1 MPAGDRPAYIEA
13 LIGPHDESYSA
24 AFAVKS
30 KPAGDPSVPVL
41 ESGIQMSSK
50 WIWPFELLEKVG
62 EGGMG
67 VVYRA
72 RYVGNDRIVAVK
84 LLPDDVAQNPT
95 LVARFER
102 ELEILAQLRHPNIV
116 HCFGGTTKSQQHFY
130 AMELVEGGTLAQA
143 LRAKGRLS
151 WDYVVEYGIQMC
163 AALQYAHERGIIHRD
178 VKPANFLLT
187 KTGKLKLSDFGLA
200 SVQAGQRLTMAGR
213 TAGTFLYMAPEQ
225 IRGKPPLSNR
235 TDLYALGCVF
245 FELLTGKPPFLAENP
260 AEVLHKHLKETPPRI
275 STVLLDCPLELD
287 RLVADLLQKD
297 PEQRPLSAAEVE
309 RRLQTLIRPSI
320 SHVDPLARTPSV
332 DAIPIAVAPLADDE
346 ASASDVPH
354 SIPARDLRPWISAIA
369 VLSLLCFWSLWSAR
383 SAHVRANELSELAL
397 LAATSPGPAQL
408 PALEYLEKV
417 SSLSRT
423 STEQLMTLVEHG
435 ADIRARVA
443 ALDVLA
449 SHPDEGHRM
458 VTRLLSLER
467 TDPEPTIRQ
476 SVQTTREKLQGANPR
491 SSGLWWW
498 LTIAVLGGG
507 AITAYLWGWT
517 PGLRS

>member
-1 MPAGDRPAYIEA
+1 
-13 LIGPHDESYSA
+13 
-24 AFAVKS
+24 
-30 KPAGDPSVPVL
+30 
-41 ESGIQMSSK
+41 MSSK

-102 ELEILAQLRHPNIV
+102 ELEILAKLRHPNIV

-151 WDYVVEYGIQMC
+151 WDYVVEYGIQIC
-163 AALQYAHERGIIHRD
+163 SALQYAHERGIIHRD

-187 KTGKLKLSDFGLA
+187 KAGKLKLSDFGLA

-225 IRGKPPLSNR
+225 IRGKPALSNR

-260 AEVLHKHLKETPPRI
+260 AEVLHKHRKETPPRV
-275 STVLLDCPLELD
+275 SSVLLDCPQELD

-297 PEQRPLSAAEVE
+297 PEQRPASAAEVE

-346 ASASDVPH
+346 ASANDMPRSTPV
-354 SIPARDLRPWISAIA
+354 RDLRPWISAIA
-369 VLSLLCFWSLWSAR
+369 VLTLLCFWSFWSAR
-383 SAHVRANELSELAL
+383 SAHVRANELNELAL

-408 PALEYLEKV
+408 PALENLGRL
-417 SSLSRT
+417 SSIPR
-423 STEQLMTLVEHG
+423 STVERLTTLAEHG
-435 ADIRARVA
+435 EDPRARVA
-443 ALDVLA
+443 ALQVLA
-449 SHPDEGHRM
+449 SHPEESHRM

-467 TDPEPTIRQ
+467 ADPEPTIRQ
-476 SVQTTREKLQGANPR
+476 AAQATREKLQGTTSR
-491 SSGLWWW
+491 SSSLWWW
-498 LTIAVLGGG
+498 LTLATLGGG
-507 AITAYLWGWT
+507 ATAAYLWGWI
-517 PGLRS
+517 PGLRP